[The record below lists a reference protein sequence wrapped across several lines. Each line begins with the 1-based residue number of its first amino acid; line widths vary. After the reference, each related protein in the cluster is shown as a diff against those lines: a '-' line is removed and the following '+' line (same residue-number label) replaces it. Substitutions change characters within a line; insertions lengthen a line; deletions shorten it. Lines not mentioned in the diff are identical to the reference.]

1 MTDETKV
8 EDEVVGGG
16 AGSPNQNLSST
27 NSESIPSQK
36 VEDVNVFKTELE
48 TLKKELRGL
57 QSRQDKGTSE
67 ISEIL
72 AEFKKQKKGGLDD
85 TDAEIAAVSAIE
97 KRNKAARRDQA
108 LDLLIERLNL
118 GEVSEQLTG
127 TKTGGADDYKK
138 VISEYGVDAT
148 SPDIIALIKGSNDA
162 TELAIKLGKRKQS
175 PPPTLSQAAA
185 TVGSPPPPPPSTAAL
200 ENEIAGLLKTPTAN
214 KKRIDEI
221 KKELGW

>member
-1 MTDETKV
+1 MTNETKV
-8 EDEVVGGG
+8 DDEVVGGG
-16 AGSPNQNLSST
+16 SGLPNQDLSST

-36 VEDVNVFKTELE
+36 VEDVNILKGELE

-72 AEFKKQKKGGLDD
+72 AEFKKQQKSGLDD
-85 TDAEIAAVSAIE
+85 TDAELAAVSAIE
-97 KRNKAARRDQA
+97 KRNKAAKRDQA
-108 LDLLIERLNL
+108 LDLLIEKLNL

-127 TKTGGADDYKK
+127 SKEVGASDYKK
-138 VISEYGVDAT
+138 VISEFGVDPT
-148 SPDIIALIKGSNDA
+148 SPDIISLIKGSNDA

-175 PPPTLSQAAA
+175 PAPTIAQAAA
-185 TVGSPPPPPPSTAAL
+185 VVGSPPPPPPSTAVL
-200 ENEIAGLLKTPTAN
+200 EAEIASLLKTPSAN